1 MDAKIKAEWLACLR
15 DGTYVQTKEFRLQ
28 DVDGHFDPIGVL
40 CDRAVAA
47 GVLPK
52 PRFFDRGVEGRV
64 FFGYTYESGNHTT
77 ATRLPKAVE
86 EWAGIEYWTANH
98 IQSMSDKGK
107 TFAQIADWIEE
118 NL

>member
-1 MDAKIKAEWLACLR
+1 MDKAVKTEWIACLR
-15 DGTYVQTKEFRLQ
+15 SGTYEKTTEFRLR
-28 DVDGHFDPIGVL
+28 DVDNRYDPIGVL

-47 GVLPK
+47 GVLPE

-64 FFGYTYESGNHTT
+64 FFGYTYESDKHTT
-77 ATRLPKAVE
+77 ATRIPKAVE

-107 TFAQIADWIEE
+107 SFDEIATWIEE